1 MPKERMRVMLGT
13 LGPALEV
20 VLMEAG
26 VANGLTFEPGL
37 LEAHAAL
44 FEGVPCFADHGSLV
58 DAGRAGGRSIRDL
71 VGLIEEVHYDAAA
84 ARLVA
89 TLRLSQGAG
98 WLAPL
103 IEEFGE
109 RHRLFG
115 LSADMW
121 LTHDGERVME
131 IQSVNS
137 VDVVVHPAA
146 GGRFLPR
153 DPGEDAAGRDA
164 GEGSGLPSP
173 SDVVEGKGF
182 QMDEKKVA
190 RVQQQEGLEVAVAS
204 PPDEEGPGETEAASS
219 EEKGGA
225 AQDSLGER
233 ERLARRLLERRLR
246 DCQLPDAV
254 KDLVRRQFSGDA
266 EEIEDLLEKHVEA
279 YADAVAGSSIRNLG
293 SVQMETGL
301 ERIELA
307 FERLMGLP
315 PVPGRGT
322 PARLSGIREMYDLL
336 TGDYGRHGVYRAE
349 RVRFANATTTTMAQI
364 TANVLN
370 KVLLRAYERRP
381 LWWKPVVHQE
391 DFTNMQDV
399 RWITVG
405 GFDDLDTVAEGDAYT
420 EKTWD
425 DAYESSSF
433 IKKGNYIGLT
443 LEMIDR
449 DDVQAVR
456 ALPRKLGLA
465 ANRTLSAAVAGIFT
479 ENGGAGPV
487 LTDGNNLF
495 HASHGNV
502 GSDALSASAWD
513 GAVQAVYKQ
522 QELNSGKRLGLRP
535 RYCLVPIDLE
545 KAALEIFTTDLLPGV
560 GTNDPA
566 IRRSSQ
572 NVITVPEWT
581 DANDWAAVCDPL
593 DVEGVCV
600 GYRHGRSPELF
611 VADNPLMGS
620 MFTNDEMRIK
630 VRFVYTVGVAD
641 YRGLY
646 KAVV

>member
-1 MPKERMRVMLGT
+1 MPKERIRVTLGT

-20 VLMEAG
+20 VLIEAG
-26 VANGLTFEPGL
+26 TANGLTFAPDL
-37 LEAHAAL
+37 LARHADL
-44 FEGVPCFADHGSLV
+44 FEGVPCFADHGSLTDV
-58 DAGRAGGRSIRDL
+58 GRAGGRSIRDL
-71 VGLIEEVHYDAAA
+71 VGLIEDVHYDAAN
-84 ARLVA
+84 ARLVG
-89 TLRLSQGAG
+89 TLCLSQSAG
-98 WLAPL
+98 WIVPL

-121 LTHDGERVME
+121 LTHDGETVTE

-137 VDVVVHPAA
+137 VDVVVRPAA
-146 GGRFLPR
+146 GGRFLK
-153 DPGEDAAGRDA
+153 DPGEYAQPIPQD
-164 GEGSGLPSP
+164 GSPFPSP
-173 SDVVEGKGF
+173 SHHSEGKEF
-182 QMDEKKVA
+182 RMSAKQA
-190 RVQQQEGLEVAVAS
+190 TRVQQQEGLEVAVAP
-204 PPDEEGPGETEAASS
+204 PPDDEE
-219 EEKGGA
+219 
-225 AQDSLGER
+225 QR
-233 ERLARRLLERRLR
+233 ESVPAEDKATTQSNSAKQLLERRLR
-246 DCQLPDAV
+246 DCALPPSV
-254 KDLVRRQFSGDA
+254 KDLVRRQFSGDP
-266 EEIEDLLEKHVEA
+266 EEIDDLVESHLTA

-293 SVQMETGL
+293 HILHMETGL
-301 ERIELA
+301 DRIELA

-315 PVPGRGT
+315 PDPKRGT

-336 TGDYGRHGVYRAE
+336 TGDYDRHGVYRAE

-381 LWWKPVVHQE
+381 MWWKPVVHEE
-391 DFTNMQDV
+391 DFPNMQDV
-399 RWITVG
+399 KWITLG

-420 EKTWD
+420 EKAWD

-433 IKKGNYIGLT
+433 VKKGNYIGLT

-465 ANRTLSAAVAGIFT
+465 ANRTLSAAIAAIFT
-479 ENGGAGPV
+479 QNGGAGPV
-487 LTDGNNLF
+487 LTDGDNLF
-495 HASHGNV
+495 HANHNNV
-502 GSDALSASAWD
+502 GTSGLSATAWD
-513 GAVQAVYKQ
+513 AAVQAIYKQ
-522 QELNSGKRLGLRP
+522 QELNSQKRLGLRP

-545 KAALEIFTTDLLPGV
+545 KVALDIFTTDLQPGV

-581 DANDWAAVCDPL
+581 DADDWAAVCDPL

-600 GYRHGRSPELF
+600 GYRYGRSPELF

-646 KAVV
+646 KANVG